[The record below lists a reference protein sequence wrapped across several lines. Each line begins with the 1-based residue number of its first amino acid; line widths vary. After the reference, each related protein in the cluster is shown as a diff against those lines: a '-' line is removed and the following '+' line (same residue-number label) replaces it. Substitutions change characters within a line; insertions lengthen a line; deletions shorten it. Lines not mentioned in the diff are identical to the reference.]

1 MSPFCSDNDFKIE
14 SSIFNNSFLSD
25 AFFLTISIFF
35 YSKFGFSSPTNIA
48 NI

>member
-1 MSPFCSDNDFKIE
+1 M
-14 SSIFNNSFLSD
+14 FNNSFLSE

-35 YSKFGFSSPTNIA
+35 YSKLGFSRPTNIA